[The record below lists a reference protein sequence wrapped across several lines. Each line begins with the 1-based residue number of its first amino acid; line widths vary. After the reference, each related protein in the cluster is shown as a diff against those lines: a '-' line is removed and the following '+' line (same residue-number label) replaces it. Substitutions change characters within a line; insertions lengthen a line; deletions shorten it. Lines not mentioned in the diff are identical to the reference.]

1 MPSEQKTL
9 YSQGLNFASYIKDG
23 VDQRTGQCTFT
34 VSLFD
39 APSEARNLPPLKL
52 SLTHNPLNPYDA
64 GFGKRMVAQPFELPA
79 PRGAQGPTP
88 VNRRA
93 LSSHPHRLPSG
104 VVETLSNASNT
115 YKMTVPIRL
124 DAANGRSLT
133 LRWSQFDGEPRLS
146 SIQDGSDVLLRV
158 DYQYPRVSVTRA
170 PDSSEK
176 STLTFRRQDHN
187 LREFKTPT
195 PDLPPWRFSYQTFP
209 SATCVT
215 TVYTPTGLVENITY
229 KENGHRLPPGS
240 PYQAIPCV
248 KMHVVHPGNGQPS
261 MRTIYTFSTK
271 NFMGYGS
278 GYGRKE
284 GEDNLYRAGYEYEY
298 TSTASVDGGTQT
310 TNTLSSC
317 RSIWTTRRMPSVVYR
332 VRTPLASATVTQC
345 PAFFSRAEY

>member
-1 MPSEQKTL
+1 MLALGRGWS
-9 YSQGLNFASYIKDG
+9 LN
-23 VDQRTGQCTFT
+23 
-34 VSLFD
+34 
-39 APSEARNLPPLKL
+39 
-52 SLTHNPLNPYDA
+52 
-64 GFGKRMVAQPFELPA
+64 
-79 PRGAQGPTP
+79 
-88 VNRRA
+88 
-93 LSSHPHRLPSG
+93 LSSYQHRAEHKVLHLSTGEHYRVTHTGSQLVVKDQKLKNFHFRHKDSNYQLIHKSG

-170 PDSSEK
+170 PDSLEK